1 METNE
6 GIEEKLKYIGL
17 DLENVPEI
25 IAGPSSVSFRIKRN
39 YDEKSYKVYKYVNVN
54 DIVILLTP
62 THRLADYTE
71 KYAKA
76 LPIAMF
82 FNPVHEE
89 DMLRYTAFLNMVKSL
104 QIEDLKEIEEQ
115 QQQFKSK
122 IPDSITY
129 GKDYL
134 WQIYYAEDAHKYFVL
149 FPTKEHEVAT
159 LFYILKK
166 QIENNNEK
174 IYVPICYATYSRKYL
189 YESEIADVENYL
201 CFFTKEWPLIHEVY
215 DIEGNSAMQIM
226 GRTYIYDNLQSEY
239 KITLKTEQ
247 EAREFYQLLKALFI
261 LETQLSHHYK
271 FTIKLDN
278 QGSIYFYYNSEK
290 ITFSK
295 LPDMIKQE
303 YLKGIKEITKIKE
316 IKVKLSKELKKLK
329 KEANNLNE
337 EYYEK
342 EKQISI
348 FLECKKTFFG
358 KIKYFFKYKKI
369 DNSKKITSEEKKK
382 EEQTGTLKY
391 FEKLEIK
398 EHYNL
403 ETLLN
408 LYESLDVENN
418 DIRNLE
424 QDIEAM
430 HQRINMLELK
440 IKNANQYIKEIDKHK
455 KSIFEFWRFT
465 NKPEAQALNE
475 GTETPHEKRKM
486 KIKKTFNYITDLED
500 IGKQFDKETRNVL
513 SKEETDSI
521 FIATT
526 EIFKD
531 INLLL
536 NNQDI
541 PEEHLNTL
549 KEKLIEENKNKTVD
563 IFGSIAESQEKIKT
577 LGNIRHRE
585 NEKNKFPI
593 LHLKESTTL
602 EEYKQIL
609 QKIIETIDSSIKKF
623 KTSIDIP
630 VYMVGELKNKLNIFY
645 INPEE
650 ALAHST
656 KTKENLY
663 KLNLTEGTNCLPL
676 TNIIYYN
683 NENKTL
689 PLGMMISTGILLNT
703 DKLNFKKEEK
713 DTNYK
718 IKFYENEIKSVE
730 LDIYKYDI

>member
-1 METNE
+1 
-6 GIEEKLKYIGL
+6 
-17 DLENVPEI
+17 
-25 IAGPSSVSFRIKRN
+25 
-39 YDEKSYKVYKYVNVN
+39 
-54 DIVILLTP
+54 
-62 THRLADYTE
+62 
-71 KYAKA
+71 
-76 LPIAMF
+76 
-82 FNPVHEE
+82 
-89 DMLRYTAFLNMVKSL
+89 
-104 QIEDLKEIEEQ
+104 
-115 QQQFKSK
+115 
-122 IPDSITY
+122 
-129 GKDYL
+129 
-134 WQIYYAEDAHKYFVL
+134 
-149 FPTKEHEVAT
+149 
-159 LFYILKK
+159 
-166 QIENNNEK
+166 
-174 IYVPICYATYSRKYL
+174 
-189 YESEIADVENYL
+189 
-201 CFFTKEWPLIHEVY
+201 
-215 DIEGNSAMQIM
+215 
-226 GRTYIYDNLQSEY
+226 
-239 KITLKTEQ
+239 
-247 EAREFYQLLKALFI
+247 
-261 LETQLSHHYK
+261 
-271 FTIKLDN
+271 
-278 QGSIYFYYNSEK
+278 
-290 ITFSK
+290 
-295 LPDMIKQE
+295 MIKQE

-358 KIKYFFKYKKI
+358 KIKYFFKYKKV
-369 DNSKKITSEEKKK
+369 DNSKKAASTDKKK
-382 EEQTGTLKY
+382 EEQAGTLKY

-408 LYESLDVENN
+408 LYENLDVENN

-475 GTETPHEKRKM
+475 GTETPQEKRKM

-500 IGKQFDKETRNVL
+500 IGKQFDKEVRDILN
-513 SKEETDSI
+513 KEETDSV

-526 EIFKD
+526 EIFED

-536 NNQDI
+536 NNQEI

-563 IFGSIAESQEKIKT
+563 IFGSIAESQEKIKI

-585 NEKNKFPI
+585 NEKNRFPI
-593 LHLKESTTL
+593 LLLKENTTL

-630 VYMVGELKNKLNIFY
+630 VYKVGNLKNKLNIFY

-650 ALAHST
+650 ALEHSN

-718 IKFYENEIKSVE
+718 IKFHENETKAVE

>member
-1 METNE
+1 MNTNE
-6 GIEEKLKYIGL
+6 SIEEKLKYIGL
-17 DLENVPEI
+17 DLNNVPER
-25 IAGPSSVSFRIKRN
+25 IAGPANVSFRIKRN

-82 FNPVHEE
+82 FNPINED
-89 DMLRYTAFLNMVKSL
+89 DMLRYTAFISMLKSL
-104 QIEDLKEIEEQ
+104 QIEDLEEIERQQEQ
-115 QQQFKSK
+115 FRKA
-122 IPDSITY
+122 IPNSITY
-129 GKDYL
+129 DKDYL

-149 FPTKEHEVAT
+149 FPTKEHEVST

-174 IYVPICYATYSRKYL
+174 IYVPICYSTYSRNFL
-189 YESEIADVENYL
+189 YESELADIENYL
-201 CFFTKEWPLIHEVY
+201 CFFTKEWPLIHEIY
-215 DIEGNSAMQIM
+215 DIEGTQTMQIM
-226 GRTYIYDNLQSEY
+226 GRTNIYDTLQSEY
-239 KITLKTEQ
+239 KIIFKTEQ

-271 FTIKLDN
+271 FRIKLDEKGEIN
-278 QGSIYFYYNSEK
+278 FYKDTEK
-290 ITFSK
+290 ITFSN
-295 LPDMIKQE
+295 LPDIIKQE

-329 KEANNLNE
+329 KEANELNE
-337 EYYEK
+337 EYYER

-358 KIKYFFKYKKI
+358 KIKYFFKYKKV
-369 DNSKKITSEEKKK
+369 DNSKKIASEEKKK

-398 EHYNL
+398 DHYNL

-408 LYESLDVENN
+408 LYESLDIENN

-430 HQRINMLELK
+430 HQRINLLDLK

-465 NKPEAQALNE
+465 NKPEVQALNE
-475 GTETPHEKRKM
+475 GTAETQEKRKM
-486 KIKKTFNYITDLED
+486 KIKKTFNYLTDLED
-500 IGKQFDKETRNVL
+500 IGKQFDKEVRNIL
-513 SKEETDSI
+513 NKEETDNA
-521 FIATT
+521 FLVTT
-526 EIFKD
+526 EIFED

-536 NNQDI
+536 NNKEI
-541 PEEHLNTL
+541 PENHLNNL
-549 KEKLIEENKNKTVD
+549 KEKLLEENKTKTVD

-593 LHLKESTTL
+593 LLLKESTTL

-609 QKIIETIDSSIKKF
+609 QDAIKVIESSIEKF
-623 KTSIDIP
+623 KISIDIP
-630 VYMVGELKNKLNIFY
+630 VYMVGDLKNKLNVFY

-650 ALAHST
+650 ALQHSN

-663 KLNLTEGTNCLPL
+663 KLNLSEGTNCIPL

-703 DKLNFKKEEK
+703 DNLKLKKEEK

-718 IKFYENEIKSVE
+718 IEFHEDGAKATE
-730 LDIYKYDI
+730 LNIYKYDV